1 MVLQVGEIKMSYL
14 KDRKWSDRFIPEIK
28 KIVGPLL
35 LVESPDLI
43 DMKEA
48 SDLILLRAKNLMVA
62 CRVRRPGYLEKFPND
77 FTMRAKRDSGADTEL
92 KKITDGFADWMFYGH
107 STEEE
112 NGQFSAWRVLDL
124 NVWRAYMIRSREL
137 VNINQRMIPN
147 GDGTFFVEFNVDDF
161 PLKLIIAESSLEIEL
176 PSF

>member
-1 MVLQVGEIKMSYL
+1 MSYL

-62 CRVRRPGYLEKFPND
+62 CRVRRPGYLEKFPN
-77 FTMRAKRDSGADTEL
+77 RAKRDSGADTEL